1 MIPVK
6 RPRRAPAFS
15 RPDGKAVLAA
25 TALNST
31 FSTNPQFLDGTQTP
45 EWKSDI
51 WGAAKPAYVKAQ
63 SGKCIFCESKFAAV
77 SYGDV
82 EHFRPKS
89 GYVAVKGGPL
99 VKPGYWWL
107 AYEWTNYW
115 ASCQRCNQEFKK
127 NYFPLHDEAK
137 RAKAP
142 ADSLVE
148 EKPLLPDP
156 ATEDPRAFIEFRSEV
171 AFARGGSLRGQ
182 ACVEVVGLNR
192 DDLLELRR
200 NALKA
205 LRFILKTWRQPN
217 LTNDFKSECEAILKA
232 QLAPDMPYSAMALDT
247 FAFEAPELLIQ

>member
-6 RPRRAPAFS
+6 RPRRSPAFS
-15 RPDGKAVLAA
+15 RPDGKAVLATLQLKA
-25 TALNST
+25 S
-31 FSTNPQFLDGTQTP
+31 FSTNPQFQDGSQTP
-45 EWKSDI
+45 DWKSDI

-89 GYVAVKGGPL
+89 GYVVAKGGPL

-142 ADSLVE
+142 SDNLAS

-156 ATEDPRAFIEFRSEV
+156 AKEDPRAFVEFRSEV
-171 AFARGGSLRGQ
+171 AFARGGSPRGQ
-182 ACVEVVGLNR
+182 ACIDVVGLNR
-192 DDLLELRR
+192 DALLELRR
-200 NALKA
+200 SALKD
-205 LRFILKTWRQPN
+205 LRFILDIWRRTDIPVN
-217 LTNDFKSECEAILKA
+217 LKDLCTQKLKD

-247 FAFEAPELLIQ
+247 YAFEAPELLI